1 MEIKFTPNQVLT
13 LKMSSG
19 EEIIAKIVAQEGEFL
34 IIEEPVAIGQG
45 PKGIGLVPALFTA
58 EPGKKVRLNT
68 NNINFIA
75 DTDEPV
81 KMKYL
86 EATTGIQVPEK
97 KLILG

>member
-1 MEIKFTPNQVLT
+1 MDFKFAQNQVMT

-19 EEIIAKIVAQEGEFL
+19 EEIIAKVVGKEDAFL
-34 IIEEPVAIGQG
+34 LIEEPVAIAQG
-45 PKGIGLVPALFTA
+45 PKGMGLIPALFTA
-58 EPGKKVRLNT
+58 EPGKPIRLNT
-68 NNINFIA
+68 NNISFIA

>member
-1 MEIKFTPNQVLT
+1 MEFKFTENQVLT
-13 LKMSSG
+13 FKMSSG
-19 EEIIAKIVAQEGEFL
+19 EEIIAKVVSKEGDWL
-34 IIEEPVAIGQG
+34 LIEEPVAIGQG

-75 DTDEPV
+75 ETDDPV

>member
-1 MEIKFTPNQVLT
+1 MEFKENEVLT
-13 LKMSSG
+13 FKMSSG
-19 EEIIAKIVAQEGEFL
+19 EEIIAKVVGKDGHFL
-34 IIEEPVAIGQG
+34 LIEEPVAIAQG
-45 PKGIGLVPALFTA
+45 PKGIGLIPALFTA
-58 EPGKKVRLNT
+58 EPGKQIRLNT

-75 DTDEPV
+75 STDDPV

>member
-1 MEIKFTPNQVLT
+1 MEFKFTENQVLT

-19 EEIIAKIVAQEGEFL
+19 EEIIAKVVSKEGDWL
-34 IIEEPVAIGQG
+34 VIEEPVAIGQG

-75 DTDEPV
+75 ETDDPV

>member
-1 MEIKFTPNQVLT
+1 MEFEFKENQVLT

-19 EEIIAKIVAQEGEFL
+19 EEIITKVITKEGDWL
-34 IIEEPVAIGQG
+34 VIEEPVTIGQG
-45 PKGIGLVPALFTA
+45 PKGLGLMPALFTA

-75 DTDEPV
+75 ETDDPV
-81 KMKYL
+81 KLKYL
-86 EATTGIQVPEK
+86 EAVTGIKVPEK

>member
-1 MEIKFTPNQVLT
+1 MDFKFAENQVLT

-19 EEIIAKIVAQEGEFL
+19 EEIIAKVIAKEGDWLIV
-34 IIEEPVAIGQG
+34 EEPVAIGQG
-45 PKGIGLVPALFTA
+45 PKGIGLIPALFTA
-58 EPGKKVRLNT
+58 EPGKKIRLNT

-81 KMKYL
+81 KMKYI